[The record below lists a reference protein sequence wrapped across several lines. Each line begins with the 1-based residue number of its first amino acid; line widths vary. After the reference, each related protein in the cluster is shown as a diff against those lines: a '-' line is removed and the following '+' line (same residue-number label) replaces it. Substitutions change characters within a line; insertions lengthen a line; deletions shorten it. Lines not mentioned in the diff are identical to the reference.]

1 LQKRPTA
8 VVVIYS
14 AATLH
19 LVEAFIIA
27 QSKAADN
34 SIPIASLL
42 NAFAGQRIALAA
54 TMLLAALL
62 ALSGALQRPGC
73 LAIFTLIPQQT
84 LLVITAIGAFAYA
97 CMGHYADGYEPAGG
111 GLFIF
116 ADQLPR
122 VLFAIAHV
130 VASYQWFW
138 SSDLSRS
145 RWKTST
151 VDKILA
157 EANWASL
164 SDDREDDV
172 LVIPVDDMRE
182 IIRGRL

>member
-1 LQKRPTA
+1 MATRPTA
-8 VVVIYS
+8 LVVIFS

-27 QSKAADN
+27 GSGAADN

-42 NAFAGQRIALAA
+42 NAFQGQRITLAA

-62 ALSGALQRPGC
+62 ALRVARQRPG
-73 LAIFTLIPQQT
+73 LVAIFVLIPQQS

-97 CMGHYADGYEPAGG
+97 CMGHYADGYVPAGG

-122 VLFAIAHV
+122 VLFAITHL
-130 VASYQWFW
+130 VASYQWLW
-138 SSDLSRS
+138 SDDAARS
-145 RWKTST
+145 RWKRST
-151 VDKILA
+151 VDKILS
-157 EANWASL
+157 EANWAAL

-172 LVIPVDDMRE
+172 LVSPVDDMRE

>member
-1 LQKRPTA
+1 
-8 VVVIYS
+8 
-14 AATLH
+14 
-19 LVEAFIIA
+19 
-27 QSKAADN
+27 
-34 SIPIASLL
+34 
-42 NAFAGQRIALAA
+42 
-54 TMLLAALL
+54 
-62 ALSGALQRPGC
+62 
-73 LAIFTLIPQQT
+73 